1 MLIWNLGVNTVLVLF
16 FANQNY
22 KRIDLSKGSA
32 FNWEGVGASQWI
44 MSLPLLITPFLVY
57 LPFSY
62 MDYPDAGIAFIG
74 ITGLLF
80 IISREFWLNL
90 LIKQFQ
96 NKRFTIAEGFRN
108 K

>member
-1 MLIWNLGVNTVLVLF
+1 
-16 FANQNY
+16 
-22 KRIDLSKGSA
+22 SKGSA

-44 MSLPLLITPFLVY
+44 LSLPLLITPFLIY

>member
-1 MLIWNLGVNTVLVLF
+1 
-16 FANQNY
+16 
-22 KRIDLSKGSA
+22 
-32 FNWEGVGASQWI
+32 
-44 MSLPLLITPFLVY
+44 
-57 LPFSY
+57 

>member
-44 MSLPLLITPFLVY
+44 LSLPLLITPFIVY
-57 LPFSY
+57 FPFSY

-90 LIKQFQ
+90 LVKQFQ